1 MPPEDQVGLY
11 RVQGGVSAIK
21 WTGANVAAFEDLL
34 GPVSHFISR
43 TNEII
48 IRKNGVTLHIPLGDW
63 VLRLSDGE
71 YATCNQQ
78 EFEEIYEPEVE
89 RTTYDD
95 KTLNKV
101 MEALVRSDL
110 SFDQAQNAI
119 REMQNF
125 GILFRERVKD

>member
-1 MPPEDQVGLY
+1 MSEDEVRLY

-43 TNEII
+43 ANEVV
-48 IRKNGVTLHIPLGDW
+48 IRKNGKSLRVPIDDW
-63 VLRLSDGE
+63 VLRLGDGE
-71 YATCNQQ
+71 YATCTDE
-78 EFEEIYEPEVE
+78 EFHEIYELEWE

-95 KTLNKV
+95 KTLNRV
-101 MEALVRSDL
+101 LEALVRSGV
-110 SFDQAQNAI
+110 SYEGAENCV